1 MLESSNQK
9 AWLKSCIDL
18 KTQLRKKA
26 KNDSGKDFF
35 KIMNDAVFGK
45 TMENVNLESE
55 RNYHITKFFT
65 GNLLSV
71 EMRKTQAFM
80 NKTVYLCLLILQLS
94 KIIVYEFWYDYVKT
108 NDRERE
114 KLCFVVCI
122 KIEDI
127 YKYIAKYDGTR
138 FVTSKYELNI
148 SFT

>member
-1 MLESSNQK
+1 
-9 AWLKSCIDL
+9 
-18 KTQLRKKA
+18 
-26 KNDSGKDFF
+26 
-35 KIMNDAVFGK
+35 MNDAVFGK

-71 EMRKTQAFM
+71 EMRKTQVFM

-94 KIIVYEFWYDYVKT
+94 KIIVYEFWYDYVKA
-108 NDRERE
+108 NDRERK
-114 KLCFVVCI
+114 KLCFVAYI

-127 YKYIAKYDGTR
+127 YEYIEKYDDTR

>member
-1 MLESSNQK
+1 
-9 AWLKSCIDL
+9 
-18 KTQLRKKA
+18 
-26 KNDSGKDFF
+26 
-35 KIMNDAVFGK
+35 MNDAVFGK

-71 EMRKTQAFM
+71 EMRKTQVFM

-94 KIIVYEFWYDYVKT
+94 KIIVYEFWYDYVKA

-127 YKYIAKYDGTR
+127 YKYIAKYDDTR

>member
-1 MLESSNQK
+1 M
-9 AWLKSCIDL
+9 

-35 KIMNDAVFGK
+35 KIMNNAVFGK
-45 TMENVNLESE
+45 TMENVSLESE

-71 EMRKTQAFM
+71 EMRKTQVFM

-94 KIIVYEFWYDYVKT
+94 KIIVYEFWYDYVKA

-127 YKYIAKYDGTR
+127 YKYIAKYDDTR